1 MSTITPA
8 AEHLSQALR
17 FKTVSHK
24 DMSNMDLSQFS
35 AFEAF
40 LEETYPLVHEKLEKM
55 NISKHGLCSD
65 GRGRTAAGVSC

>member
-24 DMSNMDLSQFS
+24 DMSKMDLSQFS

-40 LEETYPLVHEKLEKM
+40 LEETYPLLHEKLEKM
-55 NISKHGLCSD
+55 NISKHGLVFRWRAVGCKPI
-65 GRGRTAAGVSC
+65 R